1 MPKFDETENKV
12 IDKKIHEYVI
22 TMTFKV
28 KKCEENIKQ
37 LSKLTFTNQAE
48 ESIKNNMKKNL
59 AEKIRDFTHE
69 FRHNEEKYMKN
80 YKELVGDTEPLDF
93 DNKGVESGDSKN
105 DFLQLSEVDDRLK
118 KRDEEITTLLRS
130 IVELAQTFKDLQML
144 VQEQGTILDRIDYN
158 IENALEN
165 TQVAHK
171 ELVKANDYMK
181 KNCFRNVIMVL
192 LFIVFVESV
201 LILLKFT
208 K

>member
-1 MPKFDETENKV
+1 
-12 IDKKIHEYVI
+12 
-22 TMTFKV
+22 MTFKV

-37 LSKLTFTNQAE
+37 LSKLRFTNQAE

-69 FRHNEEKYMKN
+69 VIQNEEKNMKN
-80 YKELVGDTEPLDF
+80 YKELVGDTETVDF

-130 IVELAQTFKDLQML
+130 IIELAQTFKDLQML